1 MIWKVIG
8 ALALTIIIF
17 AIFVFIIL
25 KQLSPSDKT
34 LRTEKVPEVKSTK
47 TEEVSAVVNISPKDA
62 DQLIKENIENENFVI
77 LDVRKLEEFKSGYI
91 ENAVNIDYSSQ
102 NFKNEVGKLDKA
114 KTYFVY
120 CRSGNRSREAIKIMK
135 DLGFENI
142 YILESGISQWQAEG
156 LPTIK

>member
-1 MIWKVIG
+1 MMWKVIG

-62 DQLIKENIENENFVI
+62 DQLIKENVENENFVI
-77 LDVRKLEEFKSGYI
+77 LDVRKLEEFKSGY
-91 ENAVNIDYSSQ
+91 
-102 NFKNEVGKLDKA
+102 
-114 KTYFVY
+114 
-120 CRSGNRSREAIKIMK
+120 NRECKK
-135 DLGFENI
+135 
-142 YILESGISQWQAEG
+142 Y
-156 LPTIK
+156 

>member
-1 MIWKVIG
+1 MWKVIG

-62 DQLIKENIENENFVI
+62 DQLIKENAGNENFVI
-77 LDVRKLEEFKSGYI
+77 LDVRTPQEYQSGHL
-91 ENAVNIDYSSQ
+91 ENATNIDYSSQ
-102 NFKNEVGKLDKA
+102 NFKDEVGNLDKTE
-114 KTYFVY
+114 TYLVY
-120 CRSGNRSREAIKIMK
+120 CRSGNRSREAAKIMK
-135 DLGFENI
+135 ELGFEKI
-142 YILESGISQWQAEG
+142 YNLEGGISQWQAEG
-156 LPTIK
+156 LPVVK